1 MGKWLFLHIILIW
14 IVPTQDLETLRLAYK
29 NAGQDDS
36 KIEAFENL
44 VKDIT
49 TEDNP
54 VLVGYKGASLTLKA
68 KLEKTI
74 KDKKDL
80 FVQGKGIIEYAIQK
94 DPESVELRFIRLGIQ
109 ENTPKLLKYKDNI
122 EEDKNFILKNYN
134 TISSKDLKRHIS
146 DYIKQSK
153 VFSDIEKQTLNL

>member
-122 EEDKNFILKNYN
+122 EEPVQNQ
-134 TISSKDLKRHIS
+134 DL
-146 DYIKQSK
+146 
-153 VFSDIEKQTLNL
+153 

>member
-1 MGKWLFLHIILIW
+1 MVKWLYIHIILLW
-14 IVPTQDLETLRLAYK
+14 FVPAQDLETLRLAYK

-54 VLVGYKGASLTLKA
+54 VLVGYRGASLTLKA

-80 FVQGKGIIEYAIQK
+80 FIQGKEIIEYAIQQA
-94 DPESVELRFIRLGIQ
+94 PESIELRFIRLGIQ

-134 TISSKDLKRHIS
+134 NISSKDLKSHITG
-146 DYIKQSK
+146 YIKQSK
-153 VFSDIEKQTLNL
+153 VFSDTDKQSLNL